1 MRFLVRFIGTL
12 IFAAAF
18 VMVVIDGTRT
28 IAASQLSL
36 SSLSEAVS
44 ILWPDAVKGIE
55 AGLSSAHPVLWNPAG
70 AWLFAQ
76 PAFAVLG
83 ILGLLLLIIGRKK
96 PDMVKPR
103 PRRI

>member
-1 MRFLVRFIGTL
+1 MRFLVRFIGVL

-28 IAASQLSL
+28 IAANQLSL

-44 ILWPDAVKGIE
+44 ILWPAAMGSIQTT
-55 AGLSSAHPVLWNPAG
+55 LSSAHPALWYPAG
-70 AWLFAQ
+70 QWLFAQ

-83 ILGLLLLIIGRKK
+83 ILGLLLLILGRKRAA
-96 PDMVKPR
+96 MVKPR